1 MSVLPV
7 SAVASVLVST
17 VCDLVVPCHQVSH
30 LHVRQTLSRSSQCS
44 QSLSASSSSCR
55 PRALG
60 CRSPATHIHTHTH
73 TGLCKQVLDGRA
85 AKLVRTTDRCTCFSQ
100 QNSVDI
106 DAEQCHGCCVA
117 SRPIGVS
124 ERTGTMCT
132 DLFRT
137 IHI

>member
-1 MSVLPV
+1 V

-60 CRSPATHIHTHTH
+60 CRSPATHIHTHTHTH